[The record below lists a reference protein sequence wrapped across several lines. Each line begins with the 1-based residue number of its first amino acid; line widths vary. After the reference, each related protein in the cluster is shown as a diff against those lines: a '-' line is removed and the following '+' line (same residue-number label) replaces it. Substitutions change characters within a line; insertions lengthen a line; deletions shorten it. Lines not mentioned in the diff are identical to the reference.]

1 MVVFLSSCSCHGR
14 AEECIGL
21 CRALMSALNWLLRCA
36 AFYAEKVKE
45 MLEQVAAEG
54 QMKMCLERLEKML
67 SSTKNRALIH
77 IAQLEETCTSLPGP
91 SGHALLLAAAR
102 AYAGCCWP
110 H

>member
-1 MVVFLSSCSCHGR
+1 M
-14 AEECIGL
+14 

-77 IAQLEETCTSLPGP
+77 IAQLEETCTLLPGP
-91 SGHALLLAAAR
+91 SGHALLLAAVR